1 MTETP
6 EQNGSGAP
14 DRSPADVERLWQE
27 WMSGFGRHVRRVRE
41 FLGLSQVELARR
53 AGVSQV
59 AISRFESGRGLNT
72 AFVIALRISLAL
84 ARALKAVDRRVLTD
98 DVRRFVEHMDFLALP
113 DDPEAPPLPGGVPVD
128 RLTVTADPEV
138 ERLAR
143 LYRELPPGRR
153 SGFLRTIDVLA
164 GALRE

>member
-1 MTETP
+1 MPETH
-6 EQNGSGAP
+6 EQDGSGAVA
-14 DRSPADVERLWQE
+14 RSPADVERLWQE

-72 AFVIALRISLAL
+72 ALVVALRISLAL
-84 ARALKAVDRRVLTD
+84 ARALKVVDPEVLAD
-98 DVRRFVEHMDFLALP
+98 DVQRFVEHMDFLALP

-128 RLTVTADPEV
+128 RLTVTVDPDL

-143 LYRELPPGRR
+143 LYRELPPARR

-164 GALRE
+164 VALRE

>member
-1 MTETP
+1 MHETP
-6 EQNGSGAP
+6 EPRGFGAP
-14 DRSPADVERLWQE
+14 ARSPEQVEQLWQE

-84 ARALKAVDRRVLTD
+84 ARSLKAVDRHLLTAD
-98 DVRRFVEHMDFLALP
+98 ARRFVEHMDFLGLP
-113 DDPEAPPLPGGVPVD
+113 DDPEAPPLPAGVPVD
-128 RLTVTADPEV
+128 RLAVTVDPEL

-143 LYRELPPGRR
+143 LYRDLPPSRR
-153 SGFLRTIDVLA
+153 QGFLRTIAVLA